1 MGRRVGEHSGLP
13 EAALLA
19 LWKDSEPARQREVD
33 ATASDLGQYL
43 DALTSGDM
51 PVDVEEFLLLIRD
64 ELRFTRGP
72 DGRASLHPFHVD
84 LLVHALTRA
93 LSQPAGSMDLNKA
106 FGLSK
111 AARGPRRHHPQIV
124 ATVRGLVSHLEQGRS
139 QTSALAIAADVLAL
153 RGLVRAPAT
162 LADYLRDTEGQ
173 FRK

>member
-1 MGRRVGEHSGLP
+1 MGGRVGEHSGLP

-19 LWKDSEPARQREVD
+19 LWKDSEPARRREVD

-43 DALTSGDM
+43 DALTSGHM

-64 ELRFTRGP
+64 ELQFTRGP
-72 DGRASLHPFHVD
+72 DARASLKPFHAD

-93 LSQPAGSMDLNKA
+93 LSQPPGSMDLNKA

-139 QTSALAIAADVLAL
+139 QASALDVAADVLAL

-162 LADYLRDTEGQ
+162 LADYLRNP
-173 FRK
+173 